1 MSSARDRFDDA
12 GMDHT
17 TRRLFVVTLLVV
29 TVVAGSLAWLE
40 RHSTADAGARVGVVE
55 VGAPRPTVATGLQP
69 GLERAFAGAVDAAGR
84 HGHTLTLTSGFRT
97 ASEQER
103 LLVDAVAEHGSRA
116 EALRWVFTPERSM
129 HVRGLAVDVGDA
141 SAAEWLDDH
150 GAELGLCRTLSWE
163 WWHFEWRAE
172 WETSRTCPG
181 PVDDPA
187 DAPGV

>member
-1 MSSARDRFDDA
+1 
-12 GMDHT
+12 MDHT

-40 RHSTADAGARVGVVE
+40 RHSTADAGARFGVLE
-55 VGAPRPTVATGLQP
+55 AGPSPTVATGLQP
-69 GLERAFAGAVDAAGR
+69 GLERAFADAVAAAGR

-97 ASEQER
+97 ATEQER
-103 LLVDAVAEHGSRA
+103 LLVEAVAEHGSRA
-116 EALRWVFTPERSM
+116 EALRWVFPPERSM
-129 HVRGLAVDVGDA
+129 HVQGLAVDVGNG
-141 SAAEWLDDH
+141 SAAEWLDGH
-150 GAELGLCRTLSWE
+150 GAEFGLCRTLSWE

-172 WETSRTCPG
+172 WEAAGSCPG